1 MFVCYASLKPIYSPP
16 PLTFFRLIGN
26 ELDVAFGGFLN
37 ELFSLANLMIDVAR
51 EVTGGKVQLITMP
64 LSETSFLKI
73 VKKYYA
79 VIQIDFWSLQTYD
92 RYTKTPEDYVNATY
106 DKRNPDVLLKPI
118 VVTEFGSSSI
128 QVCIPSPQ
136 VPTLLLH
143 TRLIT
148 QYFTLHNKVSLLL
161 TT

>member
-1 MFVCYASLKPIYSPP
+1 
-16 PLTFFRLIGN
+16 
-26 ELDVAFGGFLN
+26 
-37 ELFSLANLMIDVAR
+37 MIDVAR